1 MIHPSR
7 IPCLICTFSLLEWIV
22 LFETCYE
29 SSLHLSRVFLE
40 CCLIVRL
47 EFLCRYVLCRKSQVS
62 YPLIS
67 IPIFQLQSLLVS
79 IVYSH
84 SLFFLFQES
93 FGVMTS
99 EIEEYLWLMKYQLS
113 LSDHEFTCFSI
124 LRRDLLLI
132 LFVFR
137 FSCFSHDPFW
147 FGVCSGIL
155 NFSFCDWLQMFS
167 VEFLADDEYIHD
179 VL

>member
-7 IPCLICTFSLLEWIV
+7 IPRLIGTFSLLEWIV

-29 SSLHLSRVFLE
+29 SSLHLRVFQE

-84 SLFFLFQES
+84 SLFFFCFRSLLAWWHRKSMNICDWWSISYPCLTTNLLFS
-93 FGVMTS
+93 M
-99 EIEEYLWLMKYQLS
+99 
-113 LSDHEFTCFSI
+113 

-132 LFVFR
+132 LFVFG

-155 NFSFCDWLQMFS
+155 NFSFCDWL
-167 VEFLADDEYIHD
+167 
-179 VL
+179 